1 MMCPQDEILSS
12 LSFGALVSKRSK
24 YESVRVRAN
33 GRRSSVEMELRASAA
48 AECQSCDTAPD
59 EAREAGGKPLN
70 AERYHVLRG

>member
-1 MMCPQDEILSS
+1 MGS
-12 LSFGALVSKRSK
+12 ALVSKRSK

-70 AERYHVLRG
+70 ASAITCCAAEAL